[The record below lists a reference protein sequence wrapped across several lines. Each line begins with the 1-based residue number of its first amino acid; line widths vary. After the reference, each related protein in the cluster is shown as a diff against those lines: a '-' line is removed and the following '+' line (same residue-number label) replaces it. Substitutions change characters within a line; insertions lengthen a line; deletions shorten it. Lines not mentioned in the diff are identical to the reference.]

1 MMSFW
6 QWLFA
11 LITFPI
17 EWFWNHLEQ
26 YKESKNIGKIILLVI
41 VSFSG
46 FLVFIVSFGWLIYY
60 LLNYHMEIVVAVSL
74 IIWIY
79 AYVKMRMDKKAEVT
93 AIQNTA
99 DADLYNQTVMQMQA
113 QAEKGYPIM
122 RNIIYQTAKEVAPD
136 IGGVMPRLLQEIEII
151 GGQHYI
157 WSNGICYYQF
167 KLDKADLKM
176 QYDLNDLLE
185 FRMLFQT
192 VCSRLINAGRF
203 PTLRIQNY
211 MDAWGNWY
219 DAVCIDVIEDVG
231 NAFIIQSVF
240 VSPTYTEYLYQLQ
253 MNQQDIRANTSVPD
267 VNWNER
273 L

>member
-1 MMSFW
+1 MWFW
-6 QWLFA
+6 NWLFS
-11 LITFPI
+11 LIVFPI
-17 EWFWNHLEQ
+17 EWFWNRLEQ
-26 YKESKNIGKIILLVI
+26 YKESKSIGKIVILAVA
-41 VSFSG
+41 SFCG
-46 FLVFIVSFGWLIYY
+46 CLVFVISLGWLIYY

-74 IIWIY
+74 IIWLY
-79 AYVKMRMDKKAEVT
+79 AYVKMRMDKKAEAA

-99 DADLYNQTVMQMQA
+99 DTNLYNQTVVQMQA

-136 IGGVMPRLLQEIEII
+136 IGGVIPRLLQEIEII

-176 QYDLNDLLE
+176 QYNTNDLLE

-203 PTLRIQNY
+203 PTLQIQNY
-211 MDAWGNWY
+211 MDARGNWY

-231 NAFIIQSVF
+231 HAFIIQSVF

-253 MNQQDIRANTSVPD
+253 MNQQDIGANTSIPD
-267 VNWNER
+267 ADWKDK